1 MATLLYRLGRFSAR
15 KAWLVIVAWIV
26 ILGLAGGAFALFGG
40 TLTSAVSIPG
50 TATQKVSDELSE
62 KFPQAS
68 GGAGSVVFTTTDDK
82 PFSDTQKTA
91 IGELLEKT
99 KKLDDVKGTT
109 NPFDTQAQIE
119 AQAKQVDDGRAQLT
133 AGQQQITDGESQLAA
148 GQAQLTA
155 GQQQL
160 DAAKAQA
167 TAQAQAAGGTLP
179 AAAQAQFDAQQ
190 AQITAG
196 QQQLDTQKATL
207 EQSKTELAAQSTKLE
222 DGAKLIDL
230 AKELRQVSSDDT
242 AAVATIQFST
252 ALNLVPAESK
262 TGVVDELNGASIDG
276 VQVEVSNDIAQSIP
290 EIFGAGEVAG
300 VVVAAIV
307 LFIMLGTLIGAGLPL
322 INALIGVGVGVL
334 ASLALSGT
342 VEMLSVTPVL
352 GVMLGLAV
360 GIDYSLFILNR
371 HRNQLK
377 DGVPLHESI
386 GLANGT
392 SGNAVVFAGS
402 TVLIALLALNLTG
415 IPFLG
420 LMGTVGAVCVFVAI
434 LIAITLT
441 PALLRLV
448 GMRILTKK
456 ARANVGHTGAVP
468 VPNKPMSTVRAVL
481 TLIAGIAVLL
491 IVAIPALSMRLGL
504 PAGSSE
510 PVDSSAYKAYKIVED
525 KFGAGVNGPL
535 LVVADLPEAVSEDD
549 LVSEQVRIGTALK
562 AENDVAAVA
571 PIGASKDDTLLAF
584 QVVPKGGPTAE
595 STEQLVRDL
604 RGLDIDGVDSLGVAG
619 NASGNIDVSEKLAGA
634 LPLYLLVVV
643 GLSLIILIFVFRSIL
658 VPITATLGFVLSLFA
673 AFGGVTAVF
682 QWGWLAPVFGVH
694 DPGPILS
701 FLPILMVG
709 VLFGLAMDY
718 QLFLVSGMREAY
730 AHGSSARLAVQR
742 GVHAGRTVVI
752 AAALIM
758 TAVFSGFVF
767 SNSVLIQS
775 IGLGLALGVLIDAFV
790 VRLLLI
796 PAVMHLL
803 GDAAWWLPK
812 WLDRI
817 LPDVDVEGASLERT
831 VKHPHGGESH
841 SHVDPT
847 VPVDAVPAGSHPDE
861 HGRHAG

>member
-1 MATLLYRLGRFSAR
+1 MASLLYRLGRFSAR
-15 KAWLVIVAWIV
+15 RSWFVIVAWLVI
-26 ILGLAGGAFALFGG
+26 LGFAGGAFALFGG
-40 TLTSAVSIPG
+40 ALTTAVSIPG
-50 TATQKVSDELSE
+50 TATQQVSDELAE

-68 GGAGSVVFTTTDDK
+68 GGNGSVVFTTVDD
-82 PFSDTQKTA
+82 SAVTQEQKTA
-91 IGELLEKT
+91 IADLLT
-99 KKLDDVKGTT
+99 KVEAIDFVKGTV
-109 NPFDTQAQIE
+109 NPFETQAQIDE
-119 AQAKQVDDGRAQLT
+119 QAQKISDGR
-133 AGQQQITDGESQLAA
+133 QQIADGQVQLV
-148 GQAQLTA
+148 T

-160 DAAKAQA
+160 DAAR
-167 TAQAQAAGGTLP
+167 
-179 AAAQAQFDAQQ
+179 
-190 AQITAG
+190 AQIEAG
-196 QQQLDTQKATL
+196 QQQLDEARAQAEQAGMLPQAQAQLDAQQSQIDADKAQIAEQQAALDENRNDL
-207 EQSKTELAAQSTKLE
+207 EDQSTKLE
-222 DGAKLIDL
+222 QGNDL
-230 AKELRQVSSDDT
+230 LQLATGIRQVSTDG
-242 AAVATIQFST
+242 ST
-252 ALNLVPAESK
+252 AIASVQFDKALTEVPAEAK
-262 TGVVDELNGASIDG
+262 DAVVETFDDARIDG
-276 VQVEVSNDIAQSIP
+276 VEVEVSNDIAASIP
-290 EIFGAGEVAG
+290 EILGPGEIGG
-300 VVVAAIV
+300 VGVAALT
-307 LFIMLGTLIGAGLPL
+307 LFVMLGTLIAAGLPL
-322 INALIGVGVGVL
+322 LNALIGVGVGVL

-342 VEMLSVTPVL
+342 VEMISVTPVL

-371 HRNQLK
+371 HRTQLK
-377 DGVPLHESI
+377 DGVEIDESI

-441 PALLRLV
+441 PALLPLV
-448 GMRILTKK
+448 GMRILPKK
-456 ARANVGHTGAVP
+456 LRKRVGNSHPTRVP
-468 VPNKPMSTVRAVL
+468 TKPMNTGRAIV
-481 TLIAGIAVLL
+481 TLVAGVAVLL

-510 PVDSSAYKAYKIVED
+510 PVASSQYKAFKLVEQ

-535 LVVADLPEAVSEDD
+535 AVVADLPRAISEDD
-549 LVSEQVRIGTALK
+549 LVAEQVRIGTVLK
-562 AENDVAAVA
+562 DQADVAAVA

-584 QVVPKGGPTAE
+584 QVVPEEGPSSE

-604 RGLDIDGVDSLGVAG
+604 RVLDVQGVASLGVAG
-619 NASGNIDVSEKLAGA
+619 NASGNIDVSEKLAEA

-673 AFGGVTAVF
+673 AFGGITAIF

-701 FLPILMVG
+701 FLPILVVG

-730 AHGSSARLAVQR
+730 THGASPRLAVQR
-742 GVHAGRTVVI
+742 GVHAGHTVVT
-752 AAALIM
+752 AAAIIM
-758 TAVFSGFVF
+758 IAVFAGFVF
-767 SNSVLIQS
+767 SNSVMIQS
-775 IGLGLALGVLIDAFV
+775 FGFGLALGVLLDAFV

-803 GDAAWWLPK
+803 GDAAWWIPK

-817 LPDVDVEGASLERT
+817 LPDVDVEGASLERR
-831 VKHPHGGESH
+831 HPRQPDSTDDQTQ
-841 SHVDPT
+841 VDGLEGIR
-847 VPVDAVPAGSHPDE
+847 V
-861 HGRHAG
+861 

>member
-1 MATLLYRLGRFSAR
+1 MATLLYRLGRLAAR
-15 KAWLVIVAWIV
+15 RAWLVIVAWV
-26 ILGLAGGAFALFGG
+26 VVLGLAGGAFALFGG

-50 TATQKVSDELSE
+50 TATQAVSDELSE
-62 KFPQAS
+62 KFPAAS
-68 GGAGSVVFTTTDDK
+68 GGSGSVVFTTSDDSAFTDE
-82 PFSDTQKTA
+82 QKTGIA
-91 IGELLEKT
+91 DLLTRTEE
-99 KKLDDVKGTT
+99 LDDVKGTT
-109 NPFDTQAQIE
+109 NPFDTQAQLAE
-119 AQAKQVDDGRAQLT
+119 QAQKVTDGRAQIDAGTAQLE
-133 AGQQQITDGESQLAA
+133 AGQAQIDAA
-148 GQAQLTA
+148 QAQLTA

-167 TAQAQAAGGTLP
+167 EAAGQL
-179 AAAQAQFDAQQ
+179 AAAQAQLDAQQ

-196 QQQLDTQKATL
+196 QQQIDEQQATL
-207 EQSKTELAAQSTKLE
+207 DASRTELETQSATLE
-222 DGAKLIDL
+222 DGADL
-230 AKELRQVSSDDT
+230 LALAEEIRQVSKDET
-242 AAVATIQFST
+242 TAVASIQFDK
-252 ALNLVPAESK
+252 ALNLVTTESK
-262 TGVVDELNGASIDG
+262 DALVEEMQGADIAGVD
-276 VQVEVSNDIAQSIP
+276 VEVSNDIAASIP
-290 EIFGAGEVAG
+290 EILGPGEVGG
-300 VVVAAIV
+300 VVIAAIV
-307 LFIMLGTLIGAGLPL
+307 LFVMLGTLIGAGLPL
-322 INALIGVGVGVL
+322 INALVGVGVGVL

-371 HRNQLK
+371 HRQQLR
-377 DGVPLHESI
+377 DGVPLEESI

-434 LIAITLT
+434 LIAVTLT

-456 ARANVGHTGAVP
+456 VRARVGRTGPVRVP
-468 VPNKPMSTVRAVL
+468 TSPMRTGRAVL
-481 TLIAGIAVLL
+481 TLVAGVAVLL

-510 PVDSSAYKAYKIVED
+510 PVDSSAYKAYKLIDD

-535 LVVADLPEAVSEDD
+535 IVVADLDQAVSEDD
-549 LVSEQVRIGTALK
+549 LVAEQVRIGTEIK
-562 AENDVAAVA
+562 GEDDVVAVA
-571 PIGASKDDTLLAF
+571 PIGASDDDRTLAF
-584 QVVPKGGPTAE
+584 QVVPEGGPSSE

-604 RGLDIDGVDSLGVAG
+604 RGLDVEGVSDLGVAG
-619 NASGNIDVSEKLAGA
+619 NASGNIDVSEKLASA

-718 QLFLVSGMREAY
+718 QLFLVSGMRESF
-730 AHGSSARLAVQR
+730 AHGAPARLAVQR

-767 SNSVLIQS
+767 SNSVMIQS
-775 IGLGLALGVLIDAFV
+775 IGLGLALGVLVDAFV

-803 GDAAWWLPK
+803 GDAAWWIPK

-817 LPDVDVEGASLERT
+817 LPDVDVEGASLERS
-831 VKHPHGGESH
+831 HPAAAHTADEQHH
-841 SHVDPT
+841 SHVAAGAE
-847 VPVDAVPAGSHPDE
+847 VDAPVTATSHDGDGA
-861 HGRHAG
+861 HRA